1 MIAITTSFLKSIT
14 PIPLFHYHHKTTLF
28 QQSLKHFRPP
38 FFILTYVTL
47 ALLSI
52 SYLHFARS
60 PASILLIIIFYA
72 RIPKSASQPRH
83 HRSIIFSQLDF
94 RSKMDKKEDRV
105 FFLQRLKQRGQNE
118 NSAACQIIKKT
129 IFFPKIVF
137 YFTLLGHIG
146 HILLKTHC

>member
-28 QQSLKHFRPP
+28 QQSLKH

-94 RSKMDKKEDRV
+94 RSKMDKKEDQV

-118 NSAACQIIKKT
+118 NLAACQINNNKKQYLSQ
-129 IFFPKIVF
+129 KRVF
-137 YFTLLGHIG
+137 DFTLLGNIG

>member
-28 QQSLKHFRPP
+28 QQSLKHF
-38 FFILTYVTL
+38 FILTYVTL

-60 PASILLIIIFYA
+60 PASILLIIVFYA

-83 HRSIIFSQLDF
+83 RRRLGQLSF
-94 RSKMDKKEDRV
+94 RNSTSGQKTNKKEDQV
-105 FFLQRLKQRGQNE
+105 FF
-118 NSAACQIIKKT
+118 SS
-129 IFFPKIVF
+129 V
-137 YFTLLGHIG
+137 
-146 HILLKTHC
+146 